1 MRASYHKE
9 ENMAEKR
16 ITEFLTTLLHEAR
29 EKGLLVRKRPNGGIT
44 ISAGKRKIII
54 VMEEADE

>member
-1 MRASYHKE
+1 
-9 ENMAEKR
+9 MAEKR

-29 EKGLLVRKRPNGGIT
+29 EKGLLVRKRQNGGIT